1 MKKNSQ
7 LHIFLETE
15 LRELLEK
22 QAKEG
27 SISISEL
34 CRRKLREN
42 DRLNRIEFILNQI
55 QNSILDNRGLYKSS
69 NLKSLNKLDAH

>member
-27 SISISEL
+27 GLSVSEL
-34 CRRKLREN
+34 CRQKLREN
-42 DRLNRIEFILNQI
+42 DKLDRVEFILQQI

-69 NLKSLNKLDAH
+69 SLNIRNKLDAH